1 MLQVTDVVA
10 PILELPP
17 WVAKLVLLLLAIGLP
32 VALILAWSF
41 ELTPEGIK
49 REAESE
55 PDSGTGPDGRS
66 RLDYVIVGALLIA
79 LGYFA
84 WQHDWGKSPAKVA
97 AGDIRAIIVLPF
109 EDLTSD
115 PEQAYFVAGMHES
128 LISALSKIESLRII
142 SRTSA
147 RRFKNSSLSV
157 TEIAN
162 EAGVDAV
169 VEGAVIRAGNTVRV
183 SVRLI
188 EGVTD
193 RNLWN
198 EHFDREL
205 SDILS
210 LYSEVTQQI
219 ARKIRVTLTPDEKIG
234 ISASRVVDPQAY
246 ELYLKGRYL
255 CDNWSSEEMA
265 RGIELLQESISIE
278 PQSAVSHAELSL
290 CLQYAAF
297 FGLVSPQD
305 IYGSSRMA
313 AATAVQLDSQLA
325 EAHVAQ
331 AGVLYYFEFQPK
343 LALQALDTALDL
355 NPASVK
361 ALLHSSWLLGESGR
375 FAEGLERNLRAVKLD
390 PLSTS
395 VNHAIAQLYYLN
407 RDYEKTIEQGKRA
420 LELDPSDPSLH
431 YLLAWPYEQL
441 GRYDE
446 AIARHK
452 RAIELAG
459 NSPRYQASLAHTY
472 AVAGRGSEAS
482 RILESLENEPNASPY
497 DIAIIYLG
505 LGQSEAAIDWLE
517 KAYKARDSQLIY
529 IYQGPRFDSL
539 RDEPRFI
546 RLLERMDWPERD
558 EPLIVSMTGRVRD
571 SNYSSLAAM
580 TNRKTRPLFAF
591 NRPNNMLVVDGRLY
605 ELRRR
610 VRRAVCSQGAELKR
624 QSNAI
629 PCPEL
634 GQAAV

>member
-1 MLQVTDVVA
+1 MSLFTKLKRRNVFKVGVAYIVIAWLMLQVTDVVA
-10 PILELPP
+10 PILELPS

-55 PDSGTGPDGRS
+55 SEPDSGTGPDGRS
-66 RLDYVIVGALLIA
+66 SLDYVIVGALLIA

-84 WQHDWGKSPAKVA
+84 WQHDWGKSSAKVA
-97 AGDIRAIIVLPF
+97 VGDIQAIIVLPF

-115 PEQAYFVAGMHES
+115 PEQAHFVAGMHES

-147 RRFKNSSLSV
+147 RRFKNSSMSV
-157 TEIAN
+157 TEIAH

-169 VEGAVIRAGNTVRV
+169 VEGSVIRAGNTVRV

-188 EGVTD
+188 EAVTD

-219 ARKIRVTLTPDEKIG
+219 ASEVRVTLTADEKIG
-234 ISASRVVDPQAY
+234 ISASHAVNPQAY
-246 ELYLKGRYL
+246 ELFLKGRYL
-255 CDNWSSEEMA
+255 CDNWSGEEMA

-297 FGLVSPQD
+297 FGFVSPLD
-305 IYGSSRMA
+305 IYGSSRA
-313 AATAVQLDSQLA
+313 AAAMAVQLDSQLA

-343 LALQALDTALDL
+343 RALQALDTALDL

-375 FAEGLERNLRAVKLD
+375 FDDGLERNLRAVKLD

-472 AVAGRGSEAS
+472 AVAGRGLEAS
-482 RILESLENEPNASPY
+482 RILKRLESESNASPY

-505 LGQSEAAIDWLE
+505 LGQTEAAIDWLE

-558 EPLIVSMTGRVRD
+558 G
-571 SNYSSLAAM
+571 
-580 TNRKTRPLFAF
+580 
-591 NRPNNMLVVDGRLY
+591 
-605 ELRRR
+605 
-610 VRRAVCSQGAELKR
+610 
-624 QSNAI
+624 
-629 PCPEL
+629 
-634 GQAAV
+634 